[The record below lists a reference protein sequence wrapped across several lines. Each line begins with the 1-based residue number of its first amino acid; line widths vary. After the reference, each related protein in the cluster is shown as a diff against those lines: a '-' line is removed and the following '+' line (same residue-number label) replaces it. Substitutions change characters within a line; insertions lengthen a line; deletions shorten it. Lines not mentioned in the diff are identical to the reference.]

1 MTQLRSTEGKLIV
14 FSAPSGTGKTAIK
27 NELVKKDP
35 TLVFSISATTRPK
48 REGEHDGKDYYFI
61 SEEEFK
67 EHIEHNDFIE
77 YDFHFGN
84 YYGTLRLA
92 VEPDL
97 KVGCNVIMDI
107 DVNGALTV
115 KKNFPKESVLIFI
128 KPPSMEELK
137 KRLMARGSET
147 EETLKIRLARV
158 TEEMDK
164 AHHFEH
170 IVINDTVERAA
181 NEILEIIRK

>member
-1 MTQLRSTEGKLIV
+1 MAQLRSVAGKLIV

-27 NELVKKDP
+27 NALVKKDP
-35 TLVFSISATTRPK
+35 TLVFSISATTREK

-61 SEEEFK
+61 SEAEFK
-67 EHIEHNDFIE
+67 DHIEHNDFIE
-77 YDFHFGN
+77 YDHHFGS
-84 YYGTLRLA
+84 YYGTLRMA

-115 KKNFPKESVLIFI
+115 KKNFPDQSVLIFI

-137 KRLMARGSET
+137 KRLIARGT
-147 EETLKIRLARV
+147 ENDENLKVRLARV
-158 TEEMDK
+158 AEEMDK
-164 AHHFEH
+164 AHHFDY
-170 IVINDTVERAA
+170 VVVNDTIERAA
-181 NEILEIIRK
+181 NEILDIIRK

>member
-1 MTQLRSTEGKLIV
+1 MAQLKSAEGKLIV

-27 NELVKKDP
+27 NELIKKDP
-35 TLVFSISATTRPK
+35 TLVFSISATTREK
-48 REGEHDGKDYYFI
+48 REEEHDGKDYYFI
-61 SEEEFK
+61 SEKEFK

-77 YDFHFGN
+77 YDYHFGN
-84 YYGTLRLA
+84 YYGTMRMA

-97 KVGCNVIMDI
+97 RVGCNVIMDI

-115 KKNFPKESVLIFI
+115 KKNFPEQSVLIFI

-137 KRLMARGSET
+137 KRLMARGTET

-158 TEEMDK
+158 AEEMDK
-164 AHHFEH
+164 AHHFDYE
-170 IVINDTVERAA
+170 VINDTIERAA
-181 NEILEIIRK
+181 NEILDIIRK

>member
-1 MTQLRSTEGKLIV
+1 MAQLRSTEGKLIV

-27 NELVKKDP
+27 NALVKKDP
-35 TLVFSISATTRPK
+35 TLVFSISATTRAK
-48 REGEHDGKDYYFI
+48 RDGEHDGKDYYFI
-61 SEEEFK
+61 TEAEFK
-67 EHIEHNDFIE
+67 DHIEHNDFIE
-77 YDFHFGN
+77 YDHHFGN
-84 YYGTLRLA
+84 YYGTLRMA

-97 KVGCNVIMDI
+97 KVGSNVIMDI

-115 KKNFPKESVLIFI
+115 KKNFPDQSVLIFI

-137 KRLMARGSET
+137 KRLMARGTET

-158 TEEMDK
+158 AEEMDK
-164 AHHFEH
+164 AHFFDHV
-170 IVINDTVERAA
+170 VINDTIDRAA